1 MADIKSKLI
10 LDNTQ
15 FNRAAK
21 TSKKLI
27 GGVGAGLSAVGGA
40 AKTAAIAV
48 TAATGAFAALI
59 TVNAQAIDRLGKVA
73 KTTGFAAET
82 LQKFQFA
89 AEQSGVTSD
98 NAALALRRFAR
109 RLGEA
114 QKNTGELLPALKKLG
129 IQTRDNEGNLKSA
142 EQVLFEFADGLS
154 KTENQSERLAL
165 AFKAFDSEGAE
176 LVTVLK
182 DGSAGLN
189 EFFTEA
195 DRLGFV
201 LNTKAIQGVE
211 NFNDSFG
218 KLKITI
224 TGITR
229 QFTAALAP
237 ALEEITKKLT
247 DLIIDTIEA
256 EGGMEQFGKFLKDK
270 FLTGLVAVLRVLEKV
285 VNIVIALTN
294 AIINLARKLDIP
306 GLPALSEDAVKA
318 AEKLG
323 TLKNAL
329 RDLEGGGFIGRGA
342 STGIDEIRRAL
353 NTLDRAGVDVE
364 KFQKRV
370 QDIGILDEMF
380 GDPRIDTLRADI
392 KAFLD
397 AAVAEIDT
405 QIGTFK
411 QVDFSS
417 LIDMLLGNTEEAKEK
432 ARAATEAVIEEVI
445 VTGKKLKP
453 TLLDTILDALFPV
466 ELVDKFFDT
475 YDNEAATTAEKIRAM
490 FQLVGDAINHALP
503 NLREKLTNSGIGDFV
518 TTLEDGLVKAGQ
530 MLEDSLASAIATG
543 KADFTSLG
551 EHIKQVLAKAM
562 VQKFITGPIMSL
574 FGLASGG
581 PAKAGQPYIVGEE
594 GPELFIPKNS
604 GTVIPNDITESLAG
618 GQGMAMGGGQVTYN
632 INAVDARSFKQ
643 LVASDPEYLY
653 NVTQVGAR
661 RQPR

>member
-21 TSKKLI
+21 TSTKLI

-48 TAATGAFAALI
+48 TAATGAFTAMVA
-59 TVNAQAIDRLGKVA
+59 VNVANIDRLGKVA

-89 AEQSGVTSD
+89 AEQSGVTS
-98 NAALALRRFAR
+98 
-109 RLGEA
+109 
-114 QKNTGELLPALKKLG
+114 
-129 IQTRDNEGNLKSA
+129 GNLKSA
-142 EQVLFEFADGLS
+142 EQVLFEFADGLA

-182 DGSAGLN
+182 DGSNGLN

-211 NFNDSFG
+211 SFNDSFG

-237 ALEEITKKLT
+237 ALEEITEKLT
-247 DLIIDTIEA
+247 SLIIDTIDA
-256 EGGMEQFGKFLKDK
+256 QGGMEEFGKFLKDK
-270 FLTGLVAVLRVLEKV
+270 FLTGLAAVIGAMEKV
-285 VNIVIALTN
+285 VNIIIALTN
-294 AIINLARKLDIP
+294 AIINLARKLDVP
-306 GLPALSEDAVKA
+306 GLPKLSEEAVQA

-323 TLKNAL
+323 ILKSAL
-329 RDLEGGGFIGRGA
+329 TDLEGGGFVGRGA
-342 STGIDEIRRAL
+342 SSGIDNIRRAL

-370 QDIGILDEMF
+370 ADISIFEEMF
-380 GDPRIDTLRADI
+380 GDPKIDTLRADV
-392 KAFLD
+392 KSFLD
-397 AAVAEIDT
+397 TAVGEIDT

-411 QVDFSS
+411 QVDFTSI
-417 LIDMLLGNTEEAKEK
+417 IDMLLGNTEEAKAK
-432 ARAATEAVIEEVI
+432 AAAVTEAVIEEVI

-466 ELVDKFFDT
+466 DAVNKFFDT
-475 YDNEAATTAEKIRAM
+475 YDNEAATTAEKVKAAFIM
-490 FQLVGDAINHALP
+490 VGEAINHALP

-530 MLEDSLASAIATG
+530 MLEDSLANAIATG
-543 KADFTSLG
+543 KADFTALG
-551 EHIKQVLAKAM
+551 DHIKQVLAKAL
-562 VQKFITGPIMSL
+562 VQKFISGPIMSL

-604 GTVIPNDITESLAG
+604 GTVIPNDITEGLAG
-618 GQGMAMGGGQVTYN
+618 GQGIGMGGGQVTYN

>member
-10 LDNTQ
+10 LDNAQ
-15 FNRAAK
+15 FNKAAK
-21 TSKKLI
+21 VSKKLI

-48 TAATGAFAALI
+48 TAATGAFTAMVA
-59 TVNAQAIDRLGKVA
+59 VNVANIDRLGKVA

-142 EQVLFEFADGLS
+142 EEVLFEFADGLS

-182 DGSAGLN
+182 DGSNGLN

-211 NFNDSFG
+211 SFNDSFG

-224 TGITR
+224 TGIAR

-237 ALEEITKKLT
+237 ALEEITTKLT
-247 DLIIDTIEA
+247 NLIIDTIDA

-270 FLTGLVAVLRVLEKV
+270 FLRGLAAVIEALEKV
-285 VNIVIALTN
+285 VNIIIALTN
-294 AIINLARKLDIP
+294 AVINLARKLGVT
-306 GLPALSEDAVKA
+306 GLPELSEDAIKA

-323 TLKNAL
+323 TLKSAL
-329 RDLEGGGFIGRGA
+329 TDLEGGGFIGRGA
-342 STGIDEIRRAL
+342 SSGIDNIRRAL
-353 NTLDRAGVDVE
+353 NTLDRAGIDVE

-370 QDIGILDEMF
+370 HDIGLIDELF
-380 GDPRIDTLRADI
+380 GSPDIATLQADI

-397 AAVAEIDT
+397 TAVGEIDT
-405 QIGTFK
+405 QLGTFK
-411 QVDFSS
+411 SLDFSS
-417 LIDMLLGNTEEAKEK
+417 LIDTLLGNTEEAKEK
-432 ARAATEAVIEEVI
+432 AKAIAETVIEEVV

-453 TLLDTILDALFPV
+453 TLLDIFLDALFPV
-466 ELVDKFFDT
+466 DAVNKFFDT
-475 YDNEAATTAEKIRAM
+475 YDNEAATTGEKIKAM

-518 TTLEDGLVKAGQ
+518 TTLEDGMVKAGQ

-543 KADFTSLG
+543 KADFSTLG
-551 EHIKQVLAKAM
+551 DHIKQVLAKAM
-562 VQKFITGPIMSL
+562 VQKFISGPIMAM

-581 PAKAGQPYIVGEE
+581 PANAGQPYIIGEE
-594 GPELFIPKNS
+594 GPEVFVPKTN
-604 GTVIPNDITESLAG
+604 GTVLPNSVLQG
-618 GQGMAMGGGQVTYN
+618 GGTGGGMGMGGGQVTYN
-632 INAVDARSFKQ
+632 INAVDARSFKE

>member
-15 FNRAAK
+15 FNKAAK

-48 TAATGAFAALI
+48 TAATGAFTAMVAI
-59 TVNAQAIDRLGKVA
+59 NVANIDRLGKVA

-129 IQTRDNEGNLKSA
+129 IQTRDSSGNLKSA
-142 EQVLFEFADGLS
+142 EEVLFEFADGLA

-182 DGSAGLN
+182 DGSNGLN

-201 LNTKAIQGVE
+201 LSTSAIQGVE
-211 NFNDSFG
+211 DFNDSFG
-218 KLKITI
+218 KLTATI
-224 TGITR
+224 TGISR
-229 QFTAALAP
+229 QFTSALAP

-247 DLIIDTIEA
+247 KLIIDTIDA
-256 EGGMEQFGKFLKDK
+256 EGGMEQFGKFLKDQ
-270 FLTGLVAVLRVLEKV
+270 FLTGLAAVLGALQKV
-285 VNIVIALTN
+285 INIIIALTN
-294 AIINLARKLDIP
+294 AVINLARKLNVP
-306 GLPALSEDAVKA
+306 GLPELSEDAVQA

-323 TLKNAL
+323 VLKDAL
-329 RDLEGGGFIGRGA
+329 TDLEGGGFVGRGA
-342 STGIDEIRRAL
+342 SSGIDNIRRAL
-353 NTLDRAGVDVE
+353 DTLDRAGVDVLAF
-364 KFQKRV
+364 KKRV
-370 QDIGILDEMF
+370 ADIGIFDELF
-380 GDPRIDTLRADI
+380 GDPRIDTLREDI
-392 KAFLD
+392 KSFLD
-397 AAVAEIDT
+397 TAVGEIDT

-411 QVDFSS
+411 QLDFSS
-417 LIDMLLGNTEEAKEK
+417 IIATLLGNTEEAR
-432 ARAATEAVIEEVI
+432 AAAAAATEAAIDETIVI
-445 VTGKKLKP
+445 GKRLKP

-466 ELVDKFFDT
+466 AAVDKFFDT
-475 YDNEAATTAEKIRAM
+475 YDYEAATTAEKVKAAFVM
-490 FQLVGDAINHALP
+490 VGEAINHALP
-503 NLREKLTNSGIGDFV
+503 NLENKLKNSGIGEFV

-530 MLEDSLASAIATG
+530 MLEDSLANAIATG
-543 KADFTSLG
+543 KADFTALG
-551 EHIKQVLAKAM
+551 DHIKQVIAKAL
-562 VQKFITGPIMSL
+562 VQKFITSKILAFIP
-574 FGLASGG
+574 GLASCLLYTS
-581 PAKAGQPYIVGEE
+581 PSPRDR
-594 GPELFIPKNS
+594 
-604 GTVIPNDITESLAG
+604 T
-618 GQGMAMGGGQVTYN
+618 
-632 INAVDARSFKQ
+632 RSRMPSS
-643 LVASDPEYLY
+643 A
-653 NVTQVGAR
+653 
-661 RQPR
+661 

>member
-21 TSKKLI
+21 TSTKLI

-48 TAATGAFAALI
+48 TAATGAFTAMVA
-59 TVNAQAIDRLGKVA
+59 VNVANIDRLGKVA

-129 IQTRDNEGNLKSA
+129 IQTRDSAGNLKSA
-142 EQVLFEFADGLS
+142 EQVLFEFADGLA

-182 DGSAGLN
+182 DGSNGLN

-211 NFNDSFG
+211 SFNDSFG

-237 ALEEITKKLT
+237 ALEEITEKLT
-247 DLIIDTIEA
+247 TLIIDTIDA
-256 EGGMEQFGKFLKDK
+256 QGGMEEFGKFLKDK
-270 FLTGLVAVLRVLEKV
+270 FLTGLAAVIGAMEKV
-285 VNIVIALTN
+285 VNIIIALTN
-294 AIINLARKLDIP
+294 AIINLARKLDVP
-306 GLPALSEDAVKA
+306 GLPKLSEEAVQA

-323 TLKNAL
+323 VLKDAL
-329 RDLEGGGFIGRGA
+329 TDLEGGGFVGRGA
-342 STGIDEIRRAL
+342 SSGIDNIRRAL

-370 QDIGILDEMF
+370 ADISIFEEMF
-380 GDPRIDTLRADI
+380 GDPKIDTLRADV
-392 KAFLD
+392 KSFLD
-397 AAVAEIDT
+397 TAVGEIDT

-411 QVDFSS
+411 QVDFTSI
-417 LIDMLLGNTEEAKEK
+417 IDMLLGNTEEAKAK
-432 ARAATEAVIEEVI
+432 AAAVTEAVIEEVI

-466 ELVDKFFDT
+466 DAVNKFFDT
-475 YDNEAATTAEKIRAM
+475 YDNEAATTAEKVKAAFIM
-490 FQLVGDAINHALP
+490 VGEAINHALP

-530 MLEDSLASAIATG
+530 MLEDSLANAIATG
-543 KADFTSLG
+543 KADFTALG
-551 EHIKQVLAKAM
+551 DHIKQVLAKAL
-562 VQKFITGPIMSL
+562 VQKFISGPIMSL

-604 GTVIPNDITESLAG
+604 GTVIPNDITEGLAG
-618 GQGMAMGGGQVTYN
+618 GQGIGMGGGQVTYN

>member
-21 TSKKLI
+21 TSTKLI

-48 TAATGAFAALI
+48 TAATGAFTAMVA
-59 TVNAQAIDRLGKVA
+59 VNVANIDRLGKVA

-129 IQTRDNEGNLKSA
+129 IQTRDSAGNLKSA
-142 EQVLFEFADGLS
+142 EQVLFEFADGLA

-182 DGSAGLN
+182 DGSNGLN

-211 NFNDSFG
+211 SFNDSFG
-218 KLKITI
+218 NLKITI

-237 ALEEITKKLT
+237 ALEEITEKLT
-247 DLIIDTIEA
+247 TLIIDTIDA
-256 EGGMEQFGKFLKDK
+256 QGGMEEFGKFLKDK
-270 FLTGLVAVLRVLEKV
+270 FLTGLAAVIGAMEKV
-285 VNIVIALTN
+285 VNIIIALTN
-294 AIINLARKLDIP
+294 AIINLARKLDVP
-306 GLPALSEDAVKA
+306 GLPKLSEEAVQA

-323 TLKNAL
+323 ILKSAL
-329 RDLEGGGFIGRGA
+329 TDLEGGGFVGRGA
-342 STGIDEIRRAL
+342 SSGIDNIRRAL

-370 QDIGILDEMF
+370 ADISIFEEMF
-380 GDPRIDTLRADI
+380 GDPKIDTLRADV
-392 KAFLD
+392 KSFLD
-397 AAVAEIDT
+397 TAVGEIDT

-411 QVDFSS
+411 QVDFTSI
-417 LIDMLLGNTEEAKEK
+417 IDMLLGNTEEAKAK
-432 ARAATEAVIEEVI
+432 AAEVTEAVIEEVI

-466 ELVDKFFDT
+466 DAVNKFFDT
-475 YDNEAATTAEKIRAM
+475 YDNEAATTAEKVKAAFIM
-490 FQLVGDAINHALP
+490 VGEAINHALP

-530 MLEDSLASAIATG
+530 MLEDSLANAIATG
-543 KADFTSLG
+543 KADFTALG
-551 EHIKQVLAKAM
+551 DHIKQVLAKAL
-562 VQKFITGPIMSL
+562 VQKFISGPIMSL

-604 GTVIPNDITESLAG
+604 GTVIPNDITEGLAG
-618 GQGMAMGGGQVTYN
+618 GQGIGMGGGQVTYN